1 MKFTPRPYQEEIIDH
16 ILRHPRCA
24 VFAGMGMGKT
34 SSTLFAL
41 DFIKDVFGETPALVL
56 APLRVAQS
64 TWPDEVR
71 KWSELSGLRVSPIIG
86 DAKTR
91 AAAVDTKADIYTC
104 NYENLPWL
112 VNYLAK
118 TRKSWPFPTIVA
130 DESTRLKGHR
140 ARGGGVRTRALA
152 AVAFAAKRFIALTGT
167 PAPNGIQDLWG
178 QFWFLDKG
186 ARLCESYSRFEQ
198 RWFKVVQVGADAFAV
213 KLVPYDWSQKD
224 IQDRIKDIS
233 ITVKAEDHF
242 PIKDPIV
249 TNVAVELPPDA
260 RKLYEKLKREAYAE
274 LEDGA
279 AVEAFN
285 AAAVTMKC
293 LQVASGVLYDE
304 DRVAHDVHDAKLDA
318 LASIVEESAGA
329 PVLVAYH
336 WKADVARIKK
346 RFPYARELDKNPNTI
361 REWNAGKIPMLL
373 AHPASA
379 GHGLNLQDGGNILVF
394 YSHWWDLEAR
404 MQIIERIGPTR
415 QHQAGH
421 NRPVFIYNIVAKRT
435 MDETVISRV
444 ETKRSVQEVLLDA
457 MKKEQKHD

>member
-1 MKFTPRPYQEEIIDH
+1 MKFTPRPYQRDIIDH

-71 KWSELSGLRVSPIIG
+71 KWSELSGLRVSTIIG
-86 DAKTR
+86 NAKTR
-91 AAAVDTKADIYTC
+91 AAAVDAKADIYTC

-118 TRKSWPFPTIVA
+118 TRKAWPFPTIVA
-130 DESTRLKGHR
+130 DESTRLKSHR
-140 ARGGGVRTRALA
+140 SRGGGVRTRALA
-152 AVAFAAKRFIALTGT
+152 AVAFASKRFIALTGT
-167 PAPNGIQDLWG
+167 PAPNGLQDLWG

-186 ARLCESYSRFEQ
+186 ERLCSTYSRFEQ
-198 RWFKVVQVGADAFAV
+198 RWFRTIRIGSDAFAV
-213 KLVPYDWSQKD
+213 KREPYEWSQDD
-224 IQDRIKDIS
+224 IQSRIKDVS
-233 ITVKAEDHF
+233 ITVKAEDYF
-242 PIKDPIV
+242 PIEQPIV
-249 TNVAVELPPDA
+249 TTIAVDLPPET
-260 RKLYEKLKREAYAE
+260 KVLYDKLKREAYAE

-293 LQVASGVLYDE
+293 LQVASGILYDE
-304 DRVAHDVHDAKLDA
+304 EGNAHDVHDAKLDA

-329 PVLVAYH
+329 PILVAYH
-336 WKADVARIKK
+336 WKADAARIMK
-346 RFPYARELDKNPNTI
+346 RFPQARVLDKNPNTI
-361 REWNAGKIPMLL
+361 REWNEGKIPLLL

-379 GHGLNLQDGGNILVF
+379 GHGLNLQDGGNTLVF
-394 YSHWWDLEAR
+394 FSHWWDLEQRA
-404 MQIIERIGPTR
+404 QIIERIGPTR

-421 NRPVFIYNIVAKRT
+421 DRPVFIYNIVAKRT
-435 MDETVISRV
+435 MDETVIARV
-444 ETKRSVQEVLLDA
+444 ETKKSVQDALLDA
-457 MKKEQKHD
+457 MRREQE

>member
-167 PAPNGIQDLWG
+167 PAPNGVQDLWG

-249 TNVAVELPPDA
+249 TNVAVELPQQA
-260 RKLYEKLKREAYAE
+260 RTLYEKLKREAYAE

-304 DRVAHDVHDAKLDA
+304 DSVAHDVHDAKLDA